1 MDMTPGTALGSKRLD
16 PDPDPDSAP
25 DGRNPL
31 DEKAVSTKA
40 RLAGR
45 LSPTRNF
52 DEDPRPEVADS
63 AFTVASHPF
72 FHLTYPNTTNFLRNH
87 PQKVDIFNCLFY

>member
-1 MDMTPGTALGSKRLD
+1 ME
-16 PDPDPDSAP
+16 DSAP

-52 DEDPRPEVADS
+52 HEDPRPEVADS